1 MFGFRSKF
9 DGAGGGGGRRASQ
22 TADTVDQSEHS
33 AYMKT
38 GFVLIRPYSSLI
50 GNPGIETSVSA
61 VVSLIH
67 ILIFISLY
75 ILYSSFELQCLPK
88 SFFSS

>member
-50 GNPGIETSVSA
+50 GYPGIETSVHRLEF
-61 VVSLIH
+61 LI
-67 ILIFISLY
+67 
-75 ILYSSFELQCLPK
+75 
-88 SFFSS
+88 

>member
-50 GNPGIETSVSA
+50 GYPGIETSVNNKD
-61 VVSLIH
+61 VTKLTDQLEV
-67 ILIFISLY
+67 
-75 ILYSSFELQCLPK
+75 EK
-88 SFFSS
+88 

>member
-50 GNPGIETSVSA
+50 GYPGIETSVWCK
-61 VVSLIH
+61 V
-67 ILIFISLY
+67 
-75 ILYSSFELQCLPK
+75 FESHTAADAPYRWLVLNI
-88 SFFSS
+88 

>member
-50 GNPGIETSVSA
+50 GYPGIETSVRPLVNIYIASNFLG
-61 VVSLIH
+61 VYRYKLINQ
-67 ILIFISLY
+67 LASRF
-75 ILYSSFELQCLPK
+75 
-88 SFFSS
+88 

>member
-50 GNPGIETSVSA
+50 GYPGIETSVLTTDFMVNSRN
-61 VVSLIH
+61 VFPLSRRL
-67 ILIFISLY
+67 LG
-75 ILYSSFELQCLPK
+75 
-88 SFFSS
+88 

>member
-50 GNPGIETSVSA
+50 GYPGIETSVG
-61 VVSLIH
+61 IE
-67 ILIFISLY
+67 
-75 ILYSSFELQCLPK
+75 SFPTNERK
-88 SFFSS
+88 

>member
-50 GNPGIETSVSA
+50 GYPGIETSVFSR
-61 VVSLIH
+61 VCLQICFIM
-67 ILIFISLY
+67 ILT
-75 ILYSSFELQCLPK
+75 SSMN
-88 SFFSS
+88 

>member
-9 DGAGGGGGRRASQ
+9 DGAGGGRRASQ

-50 GNPGIETSVSA
+50 GYPGIETSVCRLVR
-61 VVSLIH
+61 VVWRQRI
-67 ILIFISLY
+67 ILAGY
-75 ILYSSFELQCLPK
+75 H
-88 SFFSS
+88 